1 MTREMSTYSR
11 STDSLPDFV
20 VENQLNTFVYL
31 KFLICP
37 PCCHDDA
44 KLEKI
49 RHITKLHLIKRLL
62 QVTKLDILIHS
73 AFHQWRIHRLR
84 RRRPLPRNFHGR
96 LALENPLRHRPRARH
111 HHRHPDGA
119 NEYRRARLLPAAPIR
134 DADQTLGACRG
145 EWPDAGRFP
154 I

>member
-1 MTREMSTYSR
+1 MTREMPTYSR

-73 AFHQWRIHRLR
+73 AFHQWRFVKFMLQLHFFK
-84 RRRPLPRNFHGR
+84 PFFF
-96 LALENPLRHRPRARH
+96 
-111 HHRHPDGA
+111 
-119 NEYRRARLLPAAPIR
+119 LLKIIIA
-134 DADQTLGACRG
+134 QTFFFECLV
-145 EWPDAGRFP
+145 EF
-154 I
+154 IKYFI

>member
-1 MTREMSTYSR
+1 MDMTREMPTYSR

-49 RHITKLHLIKRLL
+49 KHITKLHLIKRLL

-73 AFHQWRIHRLR
+73 AFHQWRIREVH
-84 RRRPLPRNFHGR
+84 
-96 LALENPLRHRPRARH
+96 A
-111 HHRHPDGA
+111 PDPF
-119 NEYRRARLLPAAPIR
+119 L
-134 DADQTLGACRG
+134 
-145 EWPDAGRFP
+145 
-154 I
+154 